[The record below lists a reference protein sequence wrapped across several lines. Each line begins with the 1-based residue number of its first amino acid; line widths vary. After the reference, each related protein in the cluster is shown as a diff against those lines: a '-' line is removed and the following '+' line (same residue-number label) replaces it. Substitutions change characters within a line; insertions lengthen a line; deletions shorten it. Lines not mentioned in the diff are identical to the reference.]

1 MSRHRTFCTTFGYP
15 GISTSSSTPSEN
27 SRPEPFQPTGR
38 APISATVDPNTIFG
52 QNELEAVASFNDII
66 NLARLRDEIL
76 NTAIFV
82 HQTPARPD
90 RRFLYSLMPS
100 SRRALRLQL
109 PSRRVQR
116 ARQRVCGCGCTT
128 PSRHRWCCL
137 CIPSPIH
144 QRCWAS

>member
-1 MSRHRTFCTTFGYP
+1 MSRHRTFCTAFGYP

-82 HQTPARPD
+82 HQTPDSVAALLHTTVRNTTQGHFSP
-90 RRFLYSLMPS
+90 SLPPHKCPWPTS
-100 SRRALRLQL
+100 ATASAT
-109 PSRRVQR
+109 PPT
-116 ARQRVCGCGCTT
+116 TT
-128 PSRHRWCCL
+128 PSR
-137 CIPSPIH
+137 
-144 QRCWAS
+144 